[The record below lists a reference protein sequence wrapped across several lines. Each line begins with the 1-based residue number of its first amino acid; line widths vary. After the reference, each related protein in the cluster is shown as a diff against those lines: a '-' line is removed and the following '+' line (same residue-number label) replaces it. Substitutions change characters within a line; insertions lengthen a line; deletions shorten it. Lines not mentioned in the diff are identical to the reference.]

1 MKGKKRERIL
11 RILLNNPDGSLSF
24 YRIAKEADCSHVWVI
39 AFLRNLELKGLVK
52 NRKVTDVEGLFA
64 YWLQINPQ
72 PSFREYHVQN
82 PLEMLNKTTVKYALT
97 TYYAESL
104 TQNYLF
110 PSRVDI
116 YIEEH
121 DLQAWHKLLTTS
133 GLVGKGNFRLLI
145 DDHHVFYSIKQIR
158 GYTIVSMPQ
167 LIFDLLREQGVAV
180 EAAHML
186 MEREYQS

>member
-1 MKGKKRERIL
+1 M
-11 RILLNNPDGSLSF
+11 GSF
-24 YRIAKEADCSHVWVI
+24 IPEKTRTEKTQVI
-39 AFLRNLELKGLVK
+39 
-52 NRKVTDVEGLFA
+52 DIQGLFS
-64 YWLQINPQ
+64 YWLKINPR
-72 PSFREYHVQN
+72 PSFREYQVQD
-82 PLEMLNKTTVKYALT
+82 PLEMLNKTTLKYALT

-133 GLVGKGNFRLLI
+133 GLVGKGNFRVLI
-145 DDHHVFYSIKQIR
+145 DDQHVFYSSRKIR

-167 LIFDLLREQGVAV
+167 LIFDLLREEGVAV

>member
-39 AFLRNLELKGLVK
+39 EFLRTLELKELVK
-52 NRKVTDVEGLFA
+52 NTKVIDVEGLFA
-64 YWLQINPQ
+64 YWLQINPR
-72 PSFREYHVQN
+72 PSFREYHLQN
-82 PLEMLNKTTVKYALT
+82 PLEMLNKTTLKYALT
-97 TYYAESL
+97 TYYAEAL

-121 DLQAWHKLLTTS
+121 DLQA
-133 GLVGKGNFRLLI
+133 
-145 DDHHVFYSIKQIR
+145 
-158 GYTIVSMPQ
+158 
-167 LIFDLLREQGVAV
+167 
-180 EAAHML
+180 
-186 MEREYQS
+186 

>member
-39 AFLRNLELKGLVK
+39 KFLRNLELKELVK
-52 NRKVTDVEGLFA
+52 NTEVMDVEGLFA
-64 YWLQINPQ
+64 YWLKINPRL
-72 PSFREYHVQN
+72 SFREYHVQN
-82 PLEMLNKTTVKYALT
+82 PLEMLNKTKLKYALT

-145 DDHHVFYSIKQIR
+145 DENHVFYSIKQIR